1 MFEQTAA
8 SIALLRRV
16 KALSPQTVTIIGG
29 SNCEGGMAQG
39 MAGLSPAID
48 YIFSGESEETFV
60 EFLRQVKAGQQPA
73 RRIIYG
79 RPCHQLEAL
88 PRPDFGE
95 YFAQFEHALPELA
108 AQPGYRWLSYE
119 SSRGCWWGQKHHCTF
134 CGLNGQGMSF
144 RAKSPEKVISDLKQ
158 LVAEHSLW
166 QVGMT
171 DNIMPHAYFKTLLP
185 RLSAEIPGLH
195 IFYEQKAN
203 LSLSQMVALK
213 RAGVDVIQPGIEA
226 LSSSLLKRM
235 DKGVLARQNIALLRY
250 ARSVNIE
257 IFWNLL
263 WGFPGDQTQEY
274 QETLNLLPLL
284 RHLPPP
290 IGLHHLAIDRFSPY
304 FDRPADYGIQQIRP
318 FGSYAKLLPAGVD
331 PAQVAY
337 SFVGDYPCESH
348 QHPELI
354 AAIQQEVEAWQAAWQ
369 QKVRLSRTASMLT
382 PPILRVSREAAGR
395 WLLRDTRGLPGTEE
409 HTWLTHP
416 QASLALTARPLAEA
430 GDIAWALERKV
441 GVLLDG
447 GYVPL
452 ATAEPALL
460 QELEAELRATGPSV
474 ETIKVTSPNLATI
487 QLQTFA

>member
-1 MFEQTAA
+1 
-8 SIALLRRV
+8 
-16 KALSPQTVTIIGG
+16 
-29 SNCEGGMAQG
+29 
-39 MAGLSPAID
+39 
-48 YIFSGESEETFV
+48 
-60 EFLRQVKAGQQPA
+60 
-73 RRIIYG
+73 
-79 RPCHQLEAL
+79 
-88 PRPDFGE
+88 
-95 YFAQFEHALPELA
+95 
-108 AQPGYRWLSYE
+108 
-119 SSRGCWWGQKHHCTF
+119 
-134 CGLNGQGMSF
+134 MSF
-144 RAKSPEKVISDLKQ
+144 RTKSPEKVISDLKQ
-158 LVAEHSLW
+158 LVAEHSLR

-213 RAGVDVIQPGIEA
+213 RAGVEVVQPGIEA

-263 WGFPGDQTQEY
+263 WGFPGDQAQEY

-354 AAIQQEVEAWQAAWQ
+354 AAIQQEVEAWQTAWEVEV
-369 QKVRLSRTASMLT
+369 KLSRTVRMFTPPMLT
-382 PPILRVSREAAGR
+382 VTREADGR
-395 WLLRDTRGLPGTEE
+395 FLLRDTRSLPGTEASG
-409 HTWLTHP
+409 WLTP
-416 QASLALTARPLAEA
+416 LQASAALVARPLVSTPE
-430 GDIAWALERKV
+430 ITWALERKV

-447 GYVPL
+447 WYVPL
-452 ATAEPALL
+452 ATAEPELF
-460 QELEAELRATGPSV
+460 QQLEAELGRSAPTVKETKVATPV
-474 ETIKVTSPNLATI
+474 LTPV
-487 QLQTFA
+487 QLMTFP